1 MHDLTK
7 DDHWHEPGSNQ
18 KAGLGTFK
26 RVTTPYDRF
35 MEEQEIPIVRAV
47 GVSKVQDL
55 PLKPWKRMGGNGSF
69 IQLWGTEGLWG
80 SYVIEV
86 PGAGALNV
94 EKHLYEEQYLVI
106 EGRGTTEVWQEG
118 GKKHVFE
125 WQKGSLF
132 AIPLNT
138 YHRIVN
144 ASSSPALLLGGT
156 TAPPAM
162 NLYDNNAFVFNN
174 SHVFTDR
181 FDGSQDYFKPRD
193 DLAPDPVRGLAMRR
207 TNIVPDIVKCELP
220 LDNRR
225 SPGYRRIEPHM
236 AGNRFYMWIGQH
248 ETGRYSKAHRHGS
261 AAVLICVKGKG
272 YTYTWPSEIGTQP
285 FTDGK
290 ADQVFRVDY
299 EPVGMVSAAP
309 MSGDW
314 FHQHFGVSKESLR
327 LTAWFGANNSRS
339 RKPGRPGEKQKDLG
353 AIDIRDGGSA
363 IPYDEED
370 PYIRKEYEETLA
382 KEGAVSRMES
392 WLYEKPKEGE
402 QRPMMDFVGL

>member
-1 MHDLTK
+1 
-7 DDHWHEPGSNQ
+7 
-18 KAGLGTFK
+18 
-26 RVTTPYDRF
+26 
-35 MEEQEIPIVRAV
+35 
-47 GVSKVQDL
+47 
-55 PLKPWKRMGGNGSF
+55 
-69 IQLWGTEGLWG
+69 
-80 SYVIEV
+80 
-86 PGAGALNV
+86 
-94 EKHLYEEQYLVI
+94 
-106 EGRGTTEVWQEG
+106 
-118 GKKHVFE
+118 
-125 WQKGSLF
+125 
-132 AIPLNT
+132 
-138 YHRIVN
+138 
-144 ASSSPALLLGGT
+144 
-156 TAPPAM
+156 M
-162 NLYDNNAFVFNN
+162 NLYDNNDFVFNN
-174 SHVFTDR
+174 PYEFTDR
-181 FDGSQDYFKPRD
+181 FDGSQDYFKPKD

-207 TNIVPDIVKCELP
+207 TNIVPDIVNCELP

-236 AGNRFYMWIGQH
+236 ARNRFYMWIGQH

-272 YTYTWPSEIGTQP
+272 YTYTWPSEIGTRP
-285 FTDGK
+285 FSDGK

-382 KEGAVSRMES
+382 REGAVSRMED
-392 WLYEKPKEGE
+392 WLYEKPKPGE
-402 QRPMMDFVGL
+402 KRPMADFVGM